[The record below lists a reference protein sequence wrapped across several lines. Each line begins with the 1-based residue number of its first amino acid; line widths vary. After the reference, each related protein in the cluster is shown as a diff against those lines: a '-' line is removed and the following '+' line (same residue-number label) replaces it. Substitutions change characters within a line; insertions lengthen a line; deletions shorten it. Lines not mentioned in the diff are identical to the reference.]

1 MMIHTFNQ
9 CEAVNME
16 RLSTP
21 QLLPGMVVAEDVL
34 SFDRKLILSQGT
46 VLTDNLITKLDLYG
60 VLTVYVEKMP
70 VTEDTAAESETQDI
84 SYFER
89 IQTSPVFKKFKADYE
104 LNVDSF
110 QDALNNM
117 VERNI
122 ELDVNTLLQNTL
134 DMIAAGKGQIGILDM
149 LQNLREYDDSTFT
162 HSMNVGLIC
171 NVLAGWLKFTPE
183 QVELATACGLFHDV
197 GKLMIPHAIITK
209 PGKLDTEEFALM
221 QKHPITGYQML
232 QAQDMDEHVR
242 NAALMHHERNDGS
255 GYPMRLTG
263 DQIDDPYARMVAI
276 ADVYEAMTAARVYR
290 GPLCPFR
297 AIEILEQD
305 GLQKYDAQY
314 LLTFMENV
322 ANTYLQN
329 RCRLSDGQLGEIIYI
344 NRDKLS
350 RPMVRC
356 GENYI
361 NLADRPDLTIEELL

>member
-1 MMIHTFNQ
+1 
-9 CEAVNME
+9 ME

-70 VTEDTAAESETQDI
+70 VAEDTAAESETQDI